1 MNETVM
7 VMHTI
12 ISRTRH
18 SQPIDPPAVIRHAEY
33 TRERLAQMS
42 ERLREAVHP
51 EQIWPDELLV
61 AGPVGRISYGEAEGL
76 EYGPFSGERLGPLWA
91 THWFRVRATIPE
103 GWDGRRVDLIWATRA
118 EATLWLD
125 GRAIQGLHG
134 TVLEQRPDATIRRP
148 ARGGEEVELRIE
160 LACNGLFGRLD
171 DPIEVARCELVLVDE
186 DAWRLYFD
194 FEVLRQ
200 LELAEGL
207 EPGFAGHLRSE
218 LNRYCNERDPAI
230 LAALY
235 EHHNGTRVH
244 EVAAIGHAHIDTA
257 WLWPLAETYRKL
269 VRTFASQTRYMDD
282 YPEYRFACSQAQQ
295 YAWIEEREPDLWA
308 RIRAKIESGQF
319 VPVGGSWIEPDCNLP
334 SGESLVRQFVHGQR
348 FFEERFGSR
357 CREFWSP
364 DAFGYCGQLPQILRL
379 CGINRFLTQKLSWN
393 KFNRP
398 DSHTFVWQGLDGS
411 EVLGHFPPADDYNSN
426 VDVRTL
432 SYATRSF
439 SDHESSSTSLLVYG
453 FGDGGGGPTRAMLER
468 LRRMRD
474 LQGLPRVRP
483 ATSDEFFTGLEA
495 ETAPRPIVVGELYFE
510 YHRGVYT
517 SQAFVKR
524 GNRVCEQLLH
534 DAEFLGTA
542 RGDYPR
548 EELDRLW
555 KLLLLQQFH
564 DILPGSSIT
573 PVYDDARRDFAELES
588 SLRSLVG
595 DGPTPVNTVG
605 VPRRDVV
612 GGPDALVVV
621 EAPPFGDGAIV
632 EPDDS
637 VTVDGL
643 TLENAHLRVVLGEDG
658 TVRSVVEKASG
669 REALAAP
676 GNILEL
682 YEDRPVKFD
691 AWDIDPAHLET
702 RRECPPADSWAA
714 VSTGPLRGDIV
725 FERRLGEASTLR
737 QAVRLDAG
745 SRRLEVHTE
754 VDWHEEHLLLKVC
767 FPVAVRATSATYEA
781 PFGYAE
787 RPTHFSN
794 SFDRARYEVPGHR
807 FADLSEHGF
816 GAALL
821 TDSKYGYSCY
831 GNELRISLLRSPKSP
846 DPEADLGRHTFAYAL
861 YPHTGG
867 WREAG
872 VLAEAIRFN
881 APLRWT
887 RGVGRSFASVD
898 DPNLVLDTVKRGE
911 RDDGIVLRLYEA
923 HGGRGTARV
932 HLWSTP
938 MRARLANA
946 LEDPLDDVLVE
957 GNAIVLPYLPHQV
970 LTVLVEPERFP

>member
-7 VMHTI
+7 VMQTI

-42 ERLREAVHP
+42 ERLRAAVHP

-61 AGPVGRISYGEAEGL
+61 AGPVGRISYREAEGL

-91 THWFRVRATIPE
+91 IHWFRVRATIPE

-118 EATLWLD
+118 ESTLWLD

-134 TVLEQRPDATIRRP
+134 TDLEQRPDATIRQP

-379 CGINRFLTQKLSWN
+379 CGITRFLTQKLSWN